1 MRSVSYNS
9 WDQIREEIILLCIQ
23 WYVTERLSY
32 SQLKM
37 VMQQRGF
44 KIDPRTINSLVQE
57 YTPRAMKRFRE
68 TERRR
73 KKGWRVVQIP
83 FKLRGRRKYL
93 YRALDAQGNTL
104 DFIITGRR
112 NKEKAKFFFEQTI
125 SKNTEIT
132 PSKILSKRQRNP
144 FTSNNF
150 IKSLVSI
157 ILLSLMGIFVFN
169 QVVKYLEK
177 NKNPSLNNNSSSCS
191 EIILLNF
198 DIAKHIN

>member
-1 MRSVSYNS
+1 MRSASHDP

-44 KIDPRTINSLVQE
+44 KIDPRTINAIVQE

-104 DFIITGRR
+104 DFIITGKR
-112 NKEKAKFFFEQTI
+112 NKEKARNFFEKTI

-132 PSKILSKRQRNP
+132 PSKILSKRQKN
-144 FTSNNF
+144 SLKNNNF
-150 IKSLVSI
+150 MGGLISI
-157 ILLSLMGIFVFN
+157 ILLSLVGIFVFD
-169 QVVKYLEK
+169 QVVKYTEK
-177 NKNPSLNNNSSSCS
+177 NKSPNLNNNSSSG
-191 EIILLNF
+191 ILSFNI
-198 DIAKHIN
+198 DIA

>member
-1 MRSVSYNS
+1 MRSASHDP

-44 KIDPRTINSLVQE
+44 KIDPRTINAIVQE

-83 FKLRGRRKYL
+83 FKFGGRRKYL

-104 DFIITGRR
+104 DFIITGKR
-112 NKEKAKFFFEQTI
+112 NKERAKNFFEKTI

-132 PSKILSKRQRNP
+132 PSKILSKRQKNSLKNNT
-144 FTSNNF
+144 FTRSV
-150 IKSLVSI
+150 VSI
-157 ILLSLMGIFVFN
+157 ILLSFLGIFVFN
-169 QVVKYLEK
+169 QVVKYTEK
-177 NKNPSLNNNSSSCS
+177 NKNPHLNNNSSS
-191 EIILLNF
+191 EILVFNF
-198 DIAKHIN
+198 DVA

>member
-1 MRSVSYNS
+1 MRSASHDP

-32 SQLKM
+32 SQLKT

-44 KIDPRTINSLVQE
+44 KIDPRTINAIVQE

-104 DFIITGRR
+104 DFIITGKR
-112 NKEKAKFFFEQTI
+112 NKEKAKNFFEKTI

-132 PSKILSKRQRNP
+132 PSKILSKKQKN
-144 FTSNNF
+144 TLKNNNF
-150 IKSLVSI
+150 IGSLVGII
-157 ILLSLMGIFVFN
+157 ILSTMGFFIFDRVA
-169 QVVKYLEK
+169 KYIEK
-177 NKNPSLNNNSSSCS
+177 HKNPDLNNNSFF
-191 EIILLNF
+191 EILFFNV
-198 DIAKHIN
+198 DIA